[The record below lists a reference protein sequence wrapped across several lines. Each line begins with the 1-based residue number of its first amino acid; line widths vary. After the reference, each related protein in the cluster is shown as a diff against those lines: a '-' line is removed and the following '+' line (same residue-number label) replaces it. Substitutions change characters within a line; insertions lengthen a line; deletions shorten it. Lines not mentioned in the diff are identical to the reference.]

1 MNGEPLDI
9 LLIEDNLAH
18 AEMVIRSLDEHHIA
32 NRVFHVSDGQT
43 ALDYL
48 CRQAQFAN
56 PDDSPRPHLILL
68 DLRLPRVSGLQ
79 VLKTIKNDPKLLQ
92 IPVVVLTTSNAER
105 DLMTA
110 YESYANSY
118 LVKPINF
125 DKFSKLIKDLGFYW
139 LAWNHHP

>member
-48 CRQAQFAN
+48 CRQAQLQADIGN
-56 PDDSPRPHLILL
+56 LVP
-68 DLRLPRVSGLQ
+68 LPIHPPTL
-79 VLKTIKNDPKLLQ
+79 
-92 IPVVVLTTSNAER
+92 
-105 DLMTA
+105 
-110 YESYANSY
+110 NS
-118 LVKPINF
+118 
-125 DKFSKLIKDLGFYW
+125 
-139 LAWNHHP
+139 LARIG